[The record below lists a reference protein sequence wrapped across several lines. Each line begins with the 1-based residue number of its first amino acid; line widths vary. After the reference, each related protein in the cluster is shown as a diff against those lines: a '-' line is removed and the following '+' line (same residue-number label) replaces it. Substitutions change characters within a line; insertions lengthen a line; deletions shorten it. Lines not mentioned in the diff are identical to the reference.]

1 MTEVNEAPALDSDE
15 ENPDDMDLDEVNR
28 QILLDLEAENDDL

>member
-15 ENPDDMDLDEVNR
+15 ENLDVDLDEMNR
-28 QILLDLEAENDDL
+28 QILLDLEAENE